1 MNDVSYRLTA
11 FDEDW
16 TLDLKKNKYKN
27 IIAFRQLS
35 NPT

>member
-1 MNDVSYRLTA
+1 MNDVSFRLTA

-27 IIAFRQLS
+27 ISLLLGSCYQI
-35 NPT
+35 

>member
-16 TLDLKKNKYKN
+16 TLDLKKNKYNK
-27 IIAFRQLS
+27 LS
-35 NPT
+35 LLLGSYQI